1 MSSFQDVKSDSPSLF
16 KAMCVYVFL
25 LLSCFLTSTVALCFF
40 VFCLPFPILFP
51 SASFPFLTP
60 PFYCFVLTADESV
73 II

>member
-60 PFYCFVLTADESV
+60 PPLFLLLCFDSG
-73 II
+73 